1 MKLGVEAKARLLFAA
16 LVLLLGLGAA
26 AWYVADALDYA
37 TYQIETHDAVS
48 GLIVKSPVEY
58 HGVEVGEVTR
68 VELVDPRTVRVTF
81 RVRSN
86 APVTRA
92 TVATIISRGV
102 ATRGFTGYVYIA
114 LEDASDDHAPLLA
127 QSGARYPRIP
137 TAPSKSATMDVA
149 IAEVQH
155 DVRDLTLLVKG
166 VLDRDTVAALRES
179 LAAVQRLSGTLQE
192 VLDKKTVT
200 QLRESLAA
208 VQRVSST
215 LERTLDPQT
224 VASLKESLEN
234 LRVVTRT
241 LAENN
246 ERMERLIK
254 RGDEVSGKL
263 GPLLD
268 SSRETVKALQTQILP
283 QAERTLE
290 KLDSLSTSLSGFAAK
305 VERNP
310 SVILRGQ
317 APPKPGPGEEK

>member
-1 MKLGVEAKARLLFAA
+1 MKLGVEGKARLLFAA
-16 LVLLLGLGAA
+16 LVVLLGIGWA
-26 AWYVADALDYA
+26 AWYFADALDYA

-68 VELVDPRTVRVTF
+68 VDLVDPRTVRVTF
-81 RVRSN
+81 RVRSG

-92 TVATIISRGV
+92 TVATITSRGV

-114 LEDASDDHAPLLA
+114 LEDASDDHAPLVA
-127 QSGARYPRIP
+127 RAGERYPRIP
-137 TAPSKSATMDVA
+137 TTPSKSATMDVA
-149 IAEVQH
+149 IADVQR
-155 DVRDLTLLVKG
+155 DVRELTTLLKG
-166 VLDRDTVAALRES
+166 VLDRDTVTALRDS
-179 LAAVQRLSGTLQE
+179 LAALQRISGTLQE
-192 VLDKKTVT
+192 VLDKKTVA

-208 VQRVSST
+208 VQRVSAT
-215 LERTLDPQT
+215 VERTLDAKT

-234 LRVVTRT
+234 LRVVTKT
-241 LAENN
+241 LADNN

-254 RGDEVSGKL
+254 SGDEVSTKL

-268 SSRETVKALQTQILP
+268 SSQQTVKALQTQVLP
-283 QAERTLE
+283 QAQRTLE
-290 KLDSLSTSLSGFAAK
+290 SVESLTNSLSGFATK

-317 APPKPGPGEEK
+317 EPAKPGPGEQP

>member
-16 LVLLLGLGAA
+16 LVLLLAVGTA
-26 AWYVADALDYA
+26 AWYLSDALDYKS
-37 TYQIETHDAVS
+37 YQIETHDAVS
-48 GLIVKSPVEY
+48 GLIVKSPVEF
-58 HGVEVGEVTR
+58 HGVEVGEVTH
-68 VELVDPRTVRVTF
+68 VELIDPRTVRVTF
-81 RVRSN
+81 RVRSG

-92 TVATIISRGV
+92 TVATITSRGV
-102 ATRGFTGYVYIA
+102 ATRGFTGYVTID
-114 LEDASDDHAPLLA
+114 LEDVSADHAPLVA
-127 QSGARYPRIP
+127 AAGERYPRIP

-155 DVRDLTLLVKG
+155 DVRDLALLVKG
-166 VLDRDTVAALRES
+166 VLDHDTVAALRES
-179 LAAVQRLSGTLQE
+179 LAAVQRLSVTLQE
-192 VLDKKTVT
+192 VLDKKTVA

-208 VQRVSST
+208 VQRVSAT
-215 LERTLDPQT
+215 LERTLDPET

-254 RGDEVSGKL
+254 RGDEVSAKL
-263 GPLLD
+263 APLLD

-317 APPKPGPGEEK
+317 QPPKPGPGEEK